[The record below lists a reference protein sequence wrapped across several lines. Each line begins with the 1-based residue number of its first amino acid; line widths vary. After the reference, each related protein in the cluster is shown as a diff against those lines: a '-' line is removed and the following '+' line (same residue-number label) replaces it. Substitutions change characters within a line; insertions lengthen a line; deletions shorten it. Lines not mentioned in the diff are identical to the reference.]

1 MIRYVLADWAQA
13 MVGWR
18 FWLRFGLLDV
28 NLKYRRTYLG
38 PFWITLSFALSAAG
52 LGFVYST
59 LFNIDDSKYIAYLVT
74 GLAVWM
80 FVSSA
85 IVDGTSSLMRFA
97 GLIRDSNIPI
107 LSHAIRTVMGSA
119 ISLIHNMVIIAGVM
133 VYAKIVP
140 SFGTLLIV
148 PGIILLLI
156 NAVWMSLFFG
166 LVCARYR
173 DLSPLVSTVTNLCF
187 LITPVFWYRTMLGSR
202 AAFADVNP
210 FYHMIEL
217 VRAPVLGNVPD
228 QLSYMM
234 VGGIAVVGWSL
245 TLYVAARFQVR
256 LAFWI

>member
-18 FWLRFGLLDV
+18 FWLRFGLLDI

-59 LFNIDDSKYIAYLVT
+59 LFKVDDKVYITYLVT

-85 IVDGTSSLMRFA
+85 IIEGTSSLMKYA

-107 LSHAIRTVMGSA
+107 LSHAIRTVVGSS
-119 ISLIHNMVIIAGVM
+119 ITFLHNVVIMVGVM
-133 VYAKIVP
+133 IYAKIMP
-140 SFGTLLIV
+140 SFATLLV
-148 PGIILLLI
+148 LPGMALLLI
-156 NAVWMSLFFG
+156 NAVWMTLFFG

-173 DLSPLVSTVTNLCF
+173 DLPPLVSTVTNLCF
-187 LITPVFWYRTMLGSR
+187 LITPVFWYREMLGRR
-202 AAFADVNP
+202 ALFADVNP

-228 QLSYMM
+228 QLSYTM